1 MVEGWWYVHLHC
13 RPTSAYMVN
22 TLNVTKGKGRRKGTE
37 KREHIESGEKLDVFS
52 ALTKDVKNSHFDS
65 KMDLS

>member
-1 MVEGWWYVHLHC
+1 
-13 RPTSAYMVN
+13 MVN